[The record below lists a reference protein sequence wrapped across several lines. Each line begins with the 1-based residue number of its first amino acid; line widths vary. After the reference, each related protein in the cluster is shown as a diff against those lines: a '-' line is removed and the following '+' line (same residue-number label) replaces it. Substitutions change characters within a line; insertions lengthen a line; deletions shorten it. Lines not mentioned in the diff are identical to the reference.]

1 MGEPLYDSD
10 FYGWVNQQLD
20 LLRSGNLDEADI
32 KNIAL
37 EIEAMGKNLHREL
50 VSRLKIL
57 LMHLLKWQYQPGL
70 QSNSWRYTI
79 IGQRAE
85 LSDHINDNPS
95 LKPRIPA
102 AMERA
107 YRYALIEA
115 TKETGLT
122 IETFPST
129 CPWTYDQAMSADF
142 WPVDFLQ

>member
-20 LLRSGNLDEADI
+20 LLRSGDLDKADI
-32 KNIAL
+32 DNIAL

-50 VSRLKIL
+50 VSRLKVL

-79 IGQRAE
+79 IGQREE
-85 LSDHINDNPS
+85 LSDHLKDNPS
-95 LKPRIPA
+95 LKPRIPT

-115 TKETGLT
+115 AKETGLPVK
-122 IETFPST
+122 TFPSV
-129 CPWTYDQAMSADF
+129 CPWSYDRAMNADF
-142 WPVDFLQ
+142 WPE